1 MAISAKEYLAMKER
15 GEEPFSFPP
24 KPKCATEGCEQ
35 TAGHPSDL
43 GKVCEDC
50 YFDRLG
56 DLVES
61 SPIGRNVVRC

>member
-35 TAGHPSDL
+35 TA
-43 GKVCEDC
+43 
-50 YFDRLG
+50 
-56 DLVES
+56 
-61 SPIGRNVVRC
+61 SPDF